1 MGYIALGVVGFI
13 VAGFFDLAALR
24 GWGHLKQAIGLGA
37 LSLWGYAFWGLMCPL
52 DSGCQLRSSGWAGRF
67 VYIPLKEDNSDR

>member
-13 VAGFFDLAALR
+13 VAGFFDLATLR

-37 LSLWGYAFWGLMCPL
+37 LSLWGYAFWGLMCASPRFWLPAPL
-52 DSGCQLRSSGWAGRF
+52 IWLGWLLCLYSSER
-67 VYIPLKEDNSDR
+67 R